1 MPERT
6 LTTKIEIAAPVA
18 AFLQFEKLPEY
29 HPNGFFKSIRTATP
43 NAPIEPGTKMQVV
56 IEVGNLEP
64 IILEN
69 SPSTFSWG
77 GRGLLGTFNG
87 NHSFHFTES
96 ETTKGGTTF
105 IQEEQFSG
113 LLAVTMG
120 EGAIVKMIGLK
131 EKTKKGFEGFN
142 RDLKAW
148 VEGGK

>member
-18 AFLQFEKLPEY
+18 EFLQFEKLPEY

-43 NAPIEPGTKMQVV
+43 NAPIEAGTKMHVV
-56 IEVGNLEP
+56 IEVGTLEP

-69 SPSTFSWG
+69 SPTTFSWG
-77 GRGLLGTFNG
+77 GKGLLGTFNG
-87 NHSFHFTES
+87 NHAFHFTES
-96 ETTKGGTTF
+96 TTTKGATTF

-120 EGAIVKMIGLK
+120 EGVIVKMIGLK
-131 EKTKKGFEGFN
+131 EKTRKGFETFN
-142 RDLKAW
+142 RDLKTW